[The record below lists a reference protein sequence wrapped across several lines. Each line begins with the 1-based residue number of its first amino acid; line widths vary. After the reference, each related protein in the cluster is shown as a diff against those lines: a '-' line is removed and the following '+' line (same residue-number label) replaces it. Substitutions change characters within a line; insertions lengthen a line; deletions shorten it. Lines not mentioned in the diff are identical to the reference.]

1 MLEDRDKEL
10 ADEYEGEEEE
20 ESRAGE
26 GGGKWN
32 LEVEEQ
38 GDREGGFEDMDDF
51 EDLAYHEEL

>member
-20 ESRAGE
+20 GE
-26 GGGKWN
+26 RGGKWN

-38 GDREGGFEDMDDF
+38 GDGEGGFEDMDDF